1 MKNFKI
7 KIKEFLRNAK
17 DSLIKNSYSVI
28 TGLVVLSLCLIWSFS
43 REVKHAAESLRLH
56 TNQAVILQNLK
67 DYKRLNSD
75 QTEYIKVQ
83 EMVIKNQQQQMK
95 KADEYIKMQ
104 KDAIE
109 KLIKFLKD
117 IDEWPPQQRYDPDK
131 IT

>member
-1 MKNFKI
+1 
-7 KIKEFLRNAK
+7 
-17 DSLIKNSYSVI
+17 
-28 TGLVVLSLCLIWSFS
+28 
-43 REVKHAAESLRLH
+43 
-56 TNQAVILQNLK
+56 
-67 DYKRLNSD
+67 
-75 QTEYIKVQ
+75 
-83 EMVIKNQQQQMK
+83 MK